1 MSAQPCWFLWKV
13 WVKTLKKEKNSV
25 FAQMCLKCMSCH
37 TVYSHKDPKMWWLW
51 YNRVLPYLH
60 TLTHTQSWTGRG
72 WVLRFLCC
80 IPHSRLMPWCET
92 FPISCS
98 SQVSVWLETNVFT
111 GKLKISYI
119 HLLSSSYFQCFST
132 DFLYS
137 KDRYVGIFFFF
148 CKFAANLQ
156 IKLGI

>member
-1 MSAQPCWFLWKV
+1 
-13 WVKTLKKEKNSV
+13 
-25 FAQMCLKCMSCH
+25 
-37 TVYSHKDPKMWWLW
+37 MWWLW
-51 YNRVLPYLH
+51 YNLVLPYLH

-132 DFLYS
+132 AFLYC
-137 KDRYVGIFFFF
+137 KDRYVGLFFFF
-148 CKFAANLQ
+148 FFFANLLQ
-156 IKLGI
+156 IYRLIWGYSWVIRTNNEMKCIQQPIMQLNSVWPCRQQFLKAN